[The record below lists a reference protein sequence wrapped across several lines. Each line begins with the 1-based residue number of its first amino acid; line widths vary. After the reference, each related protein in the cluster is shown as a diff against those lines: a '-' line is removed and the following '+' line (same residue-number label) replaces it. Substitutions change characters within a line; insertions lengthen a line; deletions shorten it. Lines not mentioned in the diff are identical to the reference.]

1 VRAAVALSRDVTWV
15 LAGLLAAAGA
25 AGELLARRRREAQR

>member
-1 VRAAVALSRDVTWV
+1 VATAAALPAGLLV

-25 AGELLARRRREAQR
+25 AVSLPAPPPRRNKPG